1 MCDTEVSIICCI
13 DKCRWHKTG
22 RIGFA
27 FIDVIFK
34 NGGQK
39 SRVPIQKLKVLF
51 NAPHVPT
58 MIALSITAK
67 KEPCKFFSKVGQ
79 RSRSRSCDQNV

>member
-1 MCDTEVSIICCI
+1 MCDTEVIIICCI

-58 MIALSITAK
+58 MIALYLTAK
-67 KEPCKFFSKVGQ
+67 KGAMLIFFESRSKVTIE
-79 RSRSRSCDQNV
+79 VM